1 MIGYRTDE
9 EVLDDYYRI
18 LRETP
23 ADAWTREVMLRVVKA
38 FREQEPRINSGAHL
52 LDYMNICDEDD
63 TVESF
68 YGSDYFQED

>member
-1 MIGYRTDE
+1 MTGYRTDE

-23 ADAWTREVMLRVVKA
+23 ADAWTRKVMLNIVKTC
-38 FREQEPRINSGAHL
+38 RKEEPRINCGAHL

-63 TVESF
+63 TVDSF